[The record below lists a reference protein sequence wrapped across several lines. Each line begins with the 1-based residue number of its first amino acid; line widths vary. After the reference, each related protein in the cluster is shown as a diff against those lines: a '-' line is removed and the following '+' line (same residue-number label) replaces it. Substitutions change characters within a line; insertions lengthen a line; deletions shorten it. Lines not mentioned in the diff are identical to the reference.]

1 MKRIVD
7 VIATKQ
13 HGLYFGNRVLLP
25 FHGYLLKIVIDDHI
39 LMDFSPSSK
48 EIHVHETEAFMEIYF
63 KDYKNLHDIISKYES
78 IKIVVVEKDKDVF
91 NFENHLKLAL
101 RIGENHS
108 LTIEKTDEDI
118 LFIE

>member
-63 KDYKNLHDIISKYES
+63 KDYKNLHDIISITFMNMVS
-78 IKIVVVEKDKDVF
+78 THIKTSGT
-91 NFENHLKLAL
+91 LQ
-101 RIGENHS
+101 
-108 LTIEKTDEDI
+108 EDHI
-118 LFIE
+118 CE